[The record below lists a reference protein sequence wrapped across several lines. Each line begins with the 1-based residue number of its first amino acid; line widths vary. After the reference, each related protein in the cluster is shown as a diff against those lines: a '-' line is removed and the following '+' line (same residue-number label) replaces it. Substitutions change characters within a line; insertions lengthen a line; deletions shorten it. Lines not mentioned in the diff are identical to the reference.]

1 MIQVE
6 SVLFE
11 KWDLGLPIF
20 GTHHPLADIFFRI
33 DPPSTKH
40 RTIVWLSIHV
50 HSLVSLF
57 FFLNQV
63 KK

>member
-33 DPPSTKH
+33 DPP
-40 RTIVWLSIHV
+40 
-50 HSLVSLF
+50 
-57 FFLNQV
+57 
-63 KK
+63 